1 MFMRKKKTIKVCKEP
16 KITYYAL
23 RVIDPI
29 MHTVKWVA
37 IDNTRSS
44 DQIFLVDEI
53 KDAKLYPNNVE
64 KGHGT
69 PDEWAEMISETMG
82 WKIVR
87 ATGTTFTPN

>member
-1 MFMRKKKTIKVCKEP
+1 MFMRKRKTVKVCKEP

-44 DQIFLVDEI
+44 DQIFLVDEL
-53 KDAKLYPNNVE
+53 KDA
-64 KGHGT
+64 
-69 PDEWAEMISETMG
+69 
-82 WKIVR
+82 
-87 ATGTTFTPN
+87 